1 MMLSIPPIQNMAI
14 PVATRHQCAVLAT
27 KISEN
32 IWRIREAKGVSRTQ
46 LGQRMS
52 PPTSSQQIER
62 LEKGE
67 RRLTVEW
74 IERIARGLGVDPAEL
89 IAGQGEQFAMTPE
102 VAEEIALELARIALQ
117 GGEPSPGIVSD
128 LALVLQALSETF
140 ARHPVA
146 RRDPQV
152 VRPVID
158 LLAHRFARQS

>member
-1 MMLSIPPIQNMAI
+1 MHLSTPEKRMALASCYGQSGPMLAD
-14 PVATRHQCAVLAT
+14 T
-27 KISEN
+27 ISAN
-32 IWRIREAKGVSRTQ
+32 IWRVREAKGLSRSQ
-46 LGQRMS
+46 LGLRMN

-74 IERIARGLGVDPAEL
+74 IEKIAKGLGVDPAEL
-89 IAGQGEQFAMTPE
+89 IAGEPQQFSMTPE
-102 VAEEIALELARIALQ
+102 VASEVSLELARIVLR
-117 GGEPSPGIVSD
+117 GGEPSPSIVAD

-140 ARHPVA
+140 AKHPSA
-146 RRDPQV
+146 RRDAQV